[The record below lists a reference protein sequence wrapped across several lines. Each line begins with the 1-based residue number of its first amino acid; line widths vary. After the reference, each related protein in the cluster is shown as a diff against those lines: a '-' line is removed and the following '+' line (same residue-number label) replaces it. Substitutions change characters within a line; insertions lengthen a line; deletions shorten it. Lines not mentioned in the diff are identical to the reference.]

1 MNDKSEREQD
11 AAVIAK
17 YRAWLPEY
25 HALTEHDWTPET
37 DERGGELYEFIVEG
51 SEGIIA
57 AALREID
64 RLTAERDG
72 AYAEYLAQLLAFR
85 DDANERQRRVSEERD
100 RIMHVLFGR
109 DLDPDERMTRVLSLK
124 TRLDWLNKTLDR
136 LDLAGVWTGADQ
148 LLDDRVAQIISE
160 RDAERTENKRLRA
173 ACELVASSLES
184 NLGYATGK
192 PDFWSG
198 AEGREIVQHA
208 FRNAANNLRAALGI
222 NGDGDE

>member
-11 AAVIAK
+11 AAVIAN
-17 YRAWLPEY
+17 YRAWCVEFDTIEAADWSF
-25 HALTEHDWTPET
+25 ALDQRLE
-37 DERGGELYEFIVEG
+37 ELRELLGDG
-51 SEGIIA
+51 SGTFA
-57 AALREID
+57 DAALRELD

-124 TRLDWLNKTLDR
+124 TKLDWLNKTLDR

-160 RDAERTENKRLRA
+160 RDAERTENKRLRV

-198 AEGREIVQHA
+198 AEGREIVQHTL
-208 FRNAANNLRAALGI
+208 RNAANDLRSALGI